1 MHGGGEMAGL
11 FVHCG
16 ITSSARLQDAELAVT
31 GNISCQ
37 PQKLGFFSMWY
48 IAGRGWSQRC
58 LGYFLLLSA
67 RIKGKTQVRQNQS
80 SPTASV
86 GVLSLTGARKPNRFH
101 GLDRITSTHG
111 RRFCFL
117 AVIRAGGQN
126 PALSSCP
133 VASRDICVGLA
144 LLPPHTP
151 ASAWLWDTGAWGV
164 TWTQILGQGWE
175 HFFAATG
182 AGPGRPAATRQT
194 SQSLSILGKSIPN
207 AAWFHKNQEHGSGS
221 CVFPS
226 ASFPSF
232 PKLSFPR
239 DTPGLAFIS
248 V

>member
-1 MHGGGEMAGL
+1 MHGGGNGRTFCPLWDNELSPAPGCRAGSDGKYQL
-11 FVHCG
+11 PTTEIRFLLHVVHCWEG
-16 ITSSARLQDAELAVT
+16 LVAEVSWLFPASKCEDKGENTSQTKPVFSHCLSGCFEFNRCQKTKQISRLGSNHLHSWKE
-31 GNISCQ
+31 I
-37 PQKLGFFSMWY
+37 
-48 IAGRGWSQRC
+48 
-58 LGYFLLLSA
+58 
-67 RIKGKTQVRQNQS
+67 
-80 SPTASV
+80 
-86 GVLSLTGARKPNRFH
+86 
-101 GLDRITSTHG
+101 
-111 RRFCFL
+111 
-117 AVIRAGGQN
+117 
-126 PALSSCP
+126 
-133 VASRDICVGLA
+133 
-144 LLPPHTP
+144 LLPGCDPSWRAKPCTP
-151 ASAWLWDTGAWGV
+151 ILPRCIPRHLCGTGSAATTHPSLPGSGTLVPRGV

-194 SQSLSILGKSIPN
+194 SQSLSMLGKSIPN